1 MTGHAPPTTSLPALA
16 PLPDDPTPTPTP
28 EPLPTIDIN
37 ADLGEGFGR
46 WQVADEVAVLPLVS
60 SASIACGFHAGD
72 PVTMRE
78 SVRRAAALGVC
89 VGAHPGYPDMLGFGR
104 RDLDASPDEVTAY
117 VVYQVGALA
126 AICHAEGVRLRYVKP
141 HGALYNRAAADPA
154 VAAAIADGVRL
165 ADDRLMLLGLA
176 GSELVAAGR
185 SAGLRTFGEAFADRA
200 YLAGGAL
207 APRGQPGAV
216 LTDPERVVA
225 QALDIVTEARVRAVD
240 GSAVAVR
247 AASICVHGDNPH
259 APALLAALRARFA
272 ERGITVSSFAR

>member
-1 MTGHAPPTTSLPALA
+1 MA
-16 PLPDDPTPTPTP
+16 
-28 EPLPTIDIN
+28 TIDLN

-46 WQVADEVAVLPLVS
+46 WQVADEAAVLPLVS

-104 RDLDASPDEVTAY
+104 RDMDASPDEVTAY

-126 AICHAEGVRLRYVKP
+126 AICRAEGVRLRYVKP

-154 VAAAIADGVRL
+154 MAAAVAEGVRL
-165 ADDRLMLLGLA
+165 SDDRLMLLGLA

-185 SAGLRTFGEAFADRA
+185 SAGLHSIGEAFADRA
-200 YLAGGAL
+200 YLADGTL
-207 APRGQPGAV
+207 APRGRPGAV
-216 LTDPERVVA
+216 LTDPELVAA
-225 QALDIVTEARVRAVD
+225 QALGIVTGARVRAVD
-240 GSAVAVR
+240 GSDIDVR
-247 AASICVHGDNPH
+247 AASICVHGDNPL
-259 APALLAALRARFA
+259 APALLTALRARFA
-272 ERGITVSSFAR
+272 ECGVTVSSFAR